1 MAGKTNSH
9 QYKNLYICRMNLN
22 KRKIKTINDYF
33 RTRPV
38 LKAYLFGS
46 YVRGDADNQSDI
58 DILVDLDYTQK
69 IGLQFIQMKI
79 DLETL
84 LNTKVDLVSSNGL
97 SKYIKPLVDNE
108 KQLIYAR

>member
-1 MAGKTNSH
+1 MKLDA
-9 QYKNLYICRMNLN
+9 
-22 KRKIKTINDYF
+22 KRIEAIKRYF
-33 RTRPV
+33 ETKPV

-46 YVRGDADNQSDI
+46 YARNEADQQSDI
-58 DILVDLDYTQK
+58 DILIDLDYSQR

-79 DLETL
+79 DLEKL

-97 SKYIKPLVDNE
+97 SHYIKPIVEKE

>member
-1 MAGKTNSH
+1 
-9 QYKNLYICRMNLN
+9 MNLDVN
-22 KRKIKTINDYF
+22 KIETIRRYF
-33 RTRPV
+33 ETCPV

-46 YVRGDADNQSDI
+46 YARNEADNQSDI
-58 DILVDLDYTQK
+58 DILVDLDYSQR

-79 DLETL
+79 DLERL

>member
-1 MAGKTNSH
+1 MKLEASQIETI
-9 QYKNLYICRMNLN
+9 KNYL
-22 KRKIKTINDYF
+22 K
-33 RTRPV
+33 TRPV

-46 YVRGDADNQSDI
+46 YVRDEADDQSDI
-58 DILVDLDYTQK
+58 DILVDLDYSQR

-79 DLETL
+79 DLEKL

-97 SKYIKPLVDNE
+97 SQYVKPQVDHE

>member
-1 MAGKTNSH
+1 MKLEACQIETI
-9 QYKNLYICRMNLN
+9 KN
-22 KRKIKTINDYF
+22 YF
-33 RTRPV
+33 ETCPV

-46 YVRGDADNQSDI
+46 YGRDEADDQSDI
-58 DILVDLDYTQK
+58 DILVELDYSQR

-79 DLETL
+79 DLEKL

-97 SKYIKPLVDNE
+97 SQYVKPQGGHE

>member
-1 MAGKTNSH
+1 
-9 QYKNLYICRMNLN
+9 MNLDN
-22 KRKIKTINDYF
+22 NIIAAINEYF

-46 YVRGDADNQSDI
+46 YARNEADYQSDI
-58 DILVDLDYTQK
+58 DILVDLDYSQR

-79 DLETL
+79 DLEEL
-84 LNTKVDLVSSNGL
+84 LNAKVDLVSVNGL
-97 SKYIKPLVDNE
+97 SEYIKPLVDKE